1 MYSQPRGSR
10 TRSREA
16 HETILDLFSPM
27 ALLLLATTGMMA
39 LPNLF
44 IGNAT
49 MVAVDYPVVGVNK
62 LTAGGGGACSY
73 SYSAHDDIPVVTA
86 AKCEISVAD
95 IDKGII

>member
-1 MYSQPRGSR
+1 
-10 TRSREA
+10 
-16 HETILDLFSPM
+16 M